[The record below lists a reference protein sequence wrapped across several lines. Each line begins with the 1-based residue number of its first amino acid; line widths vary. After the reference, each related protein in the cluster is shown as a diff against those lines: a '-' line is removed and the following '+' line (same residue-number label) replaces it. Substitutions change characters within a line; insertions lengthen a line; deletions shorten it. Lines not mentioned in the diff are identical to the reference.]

1 MAKKFDLAALM
12 GETVSKSNTGEMRVE
27 QIPMAEIEENESNS
41 YAQNDI
47 DELAESI
54 KVIGLQQPLVV
65 RRKTDGGYLL
75 LAGHRRRNAL
85 ALLDR
90 KTAPCI
96 VLDADLDP
104 SIQTLILHW
113 TNTMA
118 RGGGGLTAP
127 YIAQAAKEVEEAL
140 KDLQERGVV
149 ELPGRLRSYVV
160 EVLHKHDSQI
170 AKAKKIDKSLTKI
183 WKGDLKCQRIAE
195 STAYELSQCD
205 EHLQREL
212 HAAYKDRLYSLDAK
226 KIKAHSRAAEFD
238 FAPLTCPEA
247 SPCIEPCTGADKRAA
262 WVKKEYCVGCCHECN
277 KADGCKLVC
286 GKVKQRLANER
297 SKTEREEKH
306 KQELAEFNASPLA
319 AARRNI
325 RFALACKDIRNVDD
339 LPEARHQWYMSW
351 LWSTDPLAYHAPD
364 LGDLFEVAQAL
375 EIDPFEMIC
384 GREAGSVWHE
394 FTEEKPPEGAR
405 VLCKLCGCAGRYGEY
420 IYRGGKWFFPDLDDE
435 ECEANILVSAWTE
448 VFPE

>member
-12 GETVSKSNTGEMRVE
+12 GEAVSKSNTGEMRVE
-27 QIPMAEIEENESNS
+27 QIPLAEIEENENNS

-65 RRKTDGGYLL
+65 RRKAEGGYLL

-104 SIQTLILHW
+104 SLQVLILHW

-118 RGGGGLTAP
+118 RGGGGLTAE
-127 YIAQAAKEVEEAL
+127 YTGQAAKEIEAAL
-140 KDLQERGVV
+140 KDLQARGVV
-149 ELPGRLRSYVV
+149 ELPGKLRSYVA
-160 EVLHKHDSQI
+160 EVLKTSESQI
-170 AKAKKIDKSLTKI
+170 ARAKAIDNGLTKA
-183 WKGDLKCQRIAE
+183 WQGDFKCHRISDSA
-195 STAYELSQCD
+195 AYELSQCD
-205 EHLQREL
+205 ADLQREL
-212 HAAYKDRLYSLDAK
+212 HGAYKDRYWNLDSK
-226 KIKAHSRAAEFD
+226 KIRAHRKAAEYEFT
-238 FAPLTCPEA
+238 PLTCPEA

-262 WVKKEYCVGCCHECN
+262 AVKRGECPGCCHECE
-277 KADGCKLVC
+277 KAESCNNVC
-286 GKVKQRLANER
+286 GKVKQRLDRER
-297 SKTEREEKH
+297 SAAEREVH
-306 KQELAEFNASPLA
+306 KQERIEAFNASPIA
-319 AARRNI
+319 QARRNI
-325 RFALACKDIRNVDD
+325 LNALQDEDICGFADLEDFPQRYAMTWLWAEDPIVNEAPRLDD
-339 LPEARHQWYMSW
+339 LFK
-351 LWSTDPLAYHAPD
+351 LAEHA
-364 LGDLFEVAQAL
+364 G
-375 EIDPFEMIC
+375 IDPFEMIY
-384 GREAGSVWHE
+384 GKPAESVWHRLSE
-394 FTEEKPPEGAR
+394 HKPPEGAQ

-420 IYRGGKWFFPDLDDE
+420 IYKGGKWYFSDLDDE